1 VIERATEIVH
11 SYDTLGRT
19 GPATDAEDPAHLGQ
33 RFHVG
38 RAGIFQ
44 QVIETWPGPAGQ
56 LHGGRRIGHQ
66 GIPELGRSLR
76 VAGRRRDPHGLE
88 AVGIVEAGTAPAKL
102 V

>member
-44 QVIETWPGPAGQ
+44 QVIETWPGPVRQLHRGPRAGQ
-56 LHGGRRIGHQ
+56 R
-66 GIPELGRSLR
+66 
-76 VAGRRRDPHGLE
+76 
-88 AVGIVEAGTAPAKL
+88 
-102 V
+102 